1 MAEINQDDYR
11 VSYDP
16 ETAVITYSGRFRLR
30 GEEYAPIAE
39 LLNEA
44 ADAKPPKLTLDL
56 RKLQFLNS
64 SGINILSKFVLRVRK
79 HNVSAVTIIGNAG
92 FPWQHKSLKNMQRLL
107 PGLQV
112 KLEEALDD

>member
-1 MAEINQDDYR
+1 MAEINQEDYR
-11 VSYDP
+11 VNYDP
-16 ETAVITYSGRFRLR
+16 ETSVITCSGRFRLR
-30 GEEYAPIAE
+30 GEEYAPIAA

-44 ADAKPPKLTLDL
+44 ADAKPPTMTLDL

-79 HNVSAVTIIGNAG
+79 HNVSTVTILGNAA
-92 FPWQHKSLKNMQRLL
+92 FPWQHKSLKNLQRLL

-112 KLEEALDD
+112 EFED

>member
-16 ETAVITYSGRFRLR
+16 GTAVITCSGRFRLR

-44 ADAKPPKLTLDL
+44 ADAKSPTLMLDL

-64 SGINILSKFVLRVRK
+64 SGINTLSKFVLRIRK
-79 HNVSAVTIIGNAG
+79 HNVSAVTIIGNAA
-92 FPWQHKSLKNMQRLL
+92 FPWQHKSLKNLQRLL

-112 KLEEALDD
+112 EFED

>member
-1 MAEINQDDYR
+1 MAEINQDDYQ

-16 ETAVITYSGRFRLR
+16 ETAVITCSGRFRLR
-30 GEEYAPIAE
+30 GEEYAPIAD

-44 ADAKPPKLTLDL
+44 ADAKPPTLTLDL

-79 HNVSAVTIIGNAG
+79 HNASAVTIIGNAA
-92 FPWQHKSLKNMQRLL
+92 FPWQYKSLKNLQRLL

-112 KLEEALDD
+112 ELED